1 MTTRMAGYAVLSL
14 GLVLCAH
21 LVASPV
27 LGEEESKGVPVV
39 SVTMKNNKA
48 ISEQT
53 ILSKMK
59 TQAGEPFSQRVL
71 DDDLKRLYATDYFL
85 DVSID
90 AKPVERGIAVTVI
103 VEEKPIIDSIV
114 FQGNKIMN
122 SQKLKG
128 TMQSKANEILNHA
141 TLTQDMVE
149 MRKLY
154 EKKGYQKVEVN
165 YSVAVNKSTNR
176 AVVTV
181 DVQEKI
187 RIKVSKITIT
197 GNKAVKTGRIV
208 KLLGTKPA
216 WLFNAGAFQE
226 ETFAEDLEK
235 IRAVYTDEG
244 YLDVDV
250 KPLIDY
256 SEDGTSMFITL
267 EITEGK
273 KYLVGTVAL
282 RGTLVFPEK
291 EIMKKVK
298 LRSGKTF
305 SLRALRED
313 ILALREFYQHHGY
326 MNVQIEAQRNLSPET
341 GNIDVVF
348 VIDPKEI
355 VYVGKIEIKGNM
367 KTKDIVIRRELRIY
381 PGEKFDGD
389 KIRRSKERLY
399 NLGFFEDLYFDTEP
413 TAKENVQDLSV
424 TVKESKTGEFAF
436 GGGYSTIDEF
446 VGFVSVTQK
455 NFDILNFPSF
465 MGAGQNLTVKAEVG
479 TVRQNYLLSW
489 TDPWILGYPYLFGFD
504 IYRTSHSR
512 QEKLGYGYD
521 EIRTGS
527 DLRLGKEF
535 TEEIRGDAM
544 YKLEEVKI
552 TNMDPDAS
560 ADLSRE
566 QGSNLISS
574 VSLGLG
580 YDTRDNIYIPTH
592 GTFVSGGIEY
602 AGGFIGGDKNYVK
615 ASGSV
620 SFYKSFFERIVL
632 ELKGRTGVVFPF
644 GGSDEVPIY
653 ERWFSGGADT
663 IRGYAER
670 KVGPRDPGS
679 NDPIGGEAT
688 TVGNAE
694 VTFPLYEKIIKG
706 AVFYDVGNT
715 WRRTTQYFDGNFK
728 SGVGVGVR
736 VKTPLG
742 PFKLDYGYPLISNY
756 NDKKEGQFYFS
767 ISHGF

>member
-1 MTTRMAGYAVLSL
+1 VTARAARHALFSL
-14 GLVLCAH
+14 GVVVCA
-21 LVASPV
+21 LLPASPAP
-27 LGEEESKGVPVV
+27 GQEESRGAPIV
-39 SVTMKNNKA
+39 SIAVKNNKA
-48 ISEQT
+48 ISSQT

-59 TQAGEPFSQRVL
+59 TQVGEPFSQRIL

-90 AKPVERGIAVTVI
+90 AKPAERGIAVTII

-114 FQGNKIMN
+114 FQGNKIM
-122 SQKLKG
+122 SSPKLKG
-128 TMQSKANEILNHA
+128 TIQSKANEILNHA
-141 TLTQDMVE
+141 TLTQDMAE
-149 MRKLY
+149 IRKLY

-187 RIKVSKITIT
+187 RIKVSKITIR
-197 GNKAVKTGRIV
+197 GNKAIKTGKIT

-235 IRAVYTDEG
+235 IRALYTDEG
-244 YLDVDV
+244 YLDIDV

-256 SEDGTSMFITL
+256 SADGTSMFIIL
-267 EITEGK
+267 EIAEGR
-273 KYLVGTVAL
+273 KYLVGSVAL
-282 RGTLVFPEK
+282 KGTLVFPEK
-291 EIMKKVK
+291 EVMKKVHLK
-298 LRSGKTF
+298 PGKTF
-305 SLRALRED
+305 SLKALRED
-313 ILALREFYQHHGY
+313 VLALREFYQHHGY
-326 MNVQIEAQRNLSPET
+326 MNVQIEAQRNLNAET
-341 GNIDVVF
+341 GNIDVAF
-348 VIDPKEI
+348 IIDPKEI
-355 VYVGKIEIKGNM
+355 VYVGKIDIKGNV
-367 KTKDIVIRRELRIY
+367 KTKDVVVRRELRIY

-389 KIRRSKERLY
+389 KLRRSKERLY
-399 NLGFFEDLYFDTEP
+399 NLGFFEDIYFDTEP
-413 TAKENVQDLSV
+413 TAKENVQDLTV

-446 VGFVSVTQK
+446 VGFVSVTQR
-455 NFDILNFPSF
+455 NFDILNFPTF
-465 MGAGQNLTVKAEVG
+465 MGAGQSIQIKAEIG
-479 TVRQNYLLSW
+479 TIRQNYNLSW

-504 IYRTSHSR
+504 IYRISHSR

-521 EIRTGS
+521 EVRTGG
-527 DLRLGKEF
+527 DLRFGKEF

-544 YKLEEVKI
+544 YRLEEVKI
-552 TNMDPDAS
+552 TNIDPNAS
-560 ADLSRE
+560 GDLSRE

-574 VSLGLG
+574 ISLGLG
-580 YDTRDNIYIPTH
+580 YDTRDNIYIPTR
-592 GTFVSGGIEY
+592 GAFVSGGVEY
-602 AGGFIGGDKNYVK
+602 AGGFIAGDKNFFK

-620 SFYKSFFERIVL
+620 SYYKSFFQNIVL
-632 ELKGRTGVVFPF
+632 ELKGRTGLVFPF
-644 GGSDEVPIY
+644 SGSDEVPIY
-653 ERWFSGGADT
+653 ERFFSGGAET

-679 NDPIGGEAT
+679 NDPIGGEAMT
-688 TVGNAE
+688 IGNAE

-742 PFKLDYGYPLISNY
+742 PFKLDYGYPLVSNFD
-756 NDKKEGQFYFS
+756 DKREGQFYFS